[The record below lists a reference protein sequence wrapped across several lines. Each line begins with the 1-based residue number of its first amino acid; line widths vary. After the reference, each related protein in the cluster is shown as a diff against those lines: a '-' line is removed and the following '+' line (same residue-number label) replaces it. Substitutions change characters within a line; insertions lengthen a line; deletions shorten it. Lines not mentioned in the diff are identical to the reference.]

1 MLKVLNVNTS
11 LDLRRGGG
19 TAERTFQMSRF
30 IGMEQGVQCTV
41 LALDLDVSQSRL
53 QSLLP
58 ARAVLLKCIWTRFYI
73 PLFHPLNVRSIVA
86 NVDII
91 HLMGHWSILNAIVYI
106 SCRLLNKPYV
116 LCPAGTLPIFGRSRL
131 IKTIYNL
138 LIGNQIVRNAAA
150 CIAVTRSE
158 LADFKRYGVDPKNVV
173 VIPNGINRQDFPKV
187 DAEIFLSKFSLKN
200 VPFLLFMGRL
210 NLIKGPDI
218 LLSAFIQLAD
228 NYPDLHL
235 VFAGPDEGMLPSLMD
250 AVKNAGLLNRVHF
263 LGYLA
268 GDEKNAAYRAAKLL
282 VIPSRQEAMSIVAI
296 EAGICGLPVLMTDR
310 CGFGEVRE
318 VDARLEVPATREGIV
333 SGLTALLDRS
343 APLPALAEKW
353 TIFIERNFTWSTIG
367 PKYCE
372 LYRTILGR
380 T

>member
-1 MLKVLNVNTS
+1 
-11 LDLRRGGG
+11 
-19 TAERTFQMSRF
+19 
-30 IGMEQGVQCTV
+30 
-41 LALDLDVSQSRL
+41 
-53 QSLLP
+53 
-58 ARAVLLKCIWTRFYI
+58 
-73 PLFHPLNVRSIVA
+73 
-86 NVDII
+86 
-91 HLMGHWSILNAIVYI
+91 
-106 SCRLLNKPYV
+106 
-116 LCPAGTLPIFGRSRL
+116 
-131 IKTIYNL
+131 
-138 LIGNQIVRNAAA
+138 
-150 CIAVTRSE
+150 

-268 GDEKNAAYRAAKLL
+268 GDEKNAAYRAARLL

-296 EAGICGLPVLMTDR
+296 EAGICGLPALMTDQ

-333 SGLTALLDRS
+333 SGLTALLDRG
-343 APLPALAEKW
+343 ATLPALAEKW